1 MAYIKLFQ
9 PLRVNPYSAKLI
21 FLNYQPLEAVSR
33 YRNPQLQVAENYL
46 YLFNLSTNFSQN
58 LCLDT
63 HFSSNNSDLVD
74 RSNNL

>member
-21 FLNYQPLEAVSR
+21 FLNFQPLKAVSR
-33 YRNPQLQVAENYL
+33 YRDPQLQVAENYL

-58 LCLDT
+58 LD
-63 HFSSNNSDLVD
+63 V
-74 RSNNL
+74 